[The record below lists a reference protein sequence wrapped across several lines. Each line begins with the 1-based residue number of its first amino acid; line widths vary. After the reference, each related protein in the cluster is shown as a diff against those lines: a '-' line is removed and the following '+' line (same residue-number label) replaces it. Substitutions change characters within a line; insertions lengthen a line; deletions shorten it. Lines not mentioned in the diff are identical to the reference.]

1 MDRPWSRVPSWV
13 GAALRPELAGA
24 TDEVIA
30 AVRAEVPDYARPL
43 TGRFGMRIT
52 EGVSVALGQ
61 FIDLLGRD
69 ESLGD
74 ASVYRAL
81 GQLEHREGR
90 TLAAL
95 QSAYQ
100 VGTRTMW
107 RRLGGS
113 TTARQLPPE
122 VIFSLAEA
130 LFSYVEQISAASVAG
145 WAYEESSRASSMQA
159 RRHALVELLAR
170 QPPAAPAEVER
181 VAAAAGWVLPGRL
194 AALVVEDAVAV
205 AGRLPGAIGADLDP
219 IGVAIVSLGATAER
233 TCRARAGRAANPHR
247 TAPAGSTGYGPGWA
261 GGGRCSGRWSSP
273 SQAHRSIARAQAAWP
288 LHVAGLLHPGSDET
302 LARADEHL
310 LALLLA
316 AEPQLAADLYERAV
330 APLRTLPA
338 GAAARGEETL
348 RAWLDAHGDIT
359 ATAAALHV
367 HPQTVRYRLAGLRD
381 AFGGALDDPA
391 ARLEL
396 AVALR
401 MSVDSCTGTDHP
413 GALTRARQRPVGPPV
428 RARAR
433 HWTRGRRSAG
443 AGAAPNRTTGPSAQ
457 TYWTRVPLARS
468 GGRPAAAS
476 AAAGA
481 STNHTTGPSAQTYWT
496 RVPLA
501 RSGGAPNRSIRRCR
515 REHQPHD
522 RPVRPDLLDEGAARS
537 TPAGGSGAGGPLT

>member
-1 MDRPWSRVPSWV
+1 VDRPWSRVPGWV
-13 GAALRPELAGA
+13 GAALRPELAVA
-24 TDEVIA
+24 TDEIIT

-69 ESLGD
+69 EPPGD

-81 GQLEHREGR
+81 GQLEHGEGR

-100 VGTRTMW
+100 VGTRTLW
-107 RRLGGS
+107 RRIGCG

-145 WAYEESSRASSMQA
+145 WAAEESSRASSMQA

-170 QPPAAPAEVER
+170 LPPASPAEVER
-181 VAAAAGWVLPGRL
+181 VAAAAGWVLPARL

-205 AGRLPGAIGADLDP
+205 AARLPGAIAADLDP
-219 IGVAIVSLGATAER
+219 VGVAIVSAGAARAAGSRAEPSPDGASWLDR
-233 TCRARAGRAANPHR
+233 LRAGR
-247 TAPAGSTGYGPGWA
+247 
-261 GGGRCSGRWSSP
+261 GGRRAVLGP
-273 SQAHRSIARAQAAWP
+273 VVEPAEAHRSVARAQAAWP
-288 LHVAGLLHPGSDET
+288 LHVAGLLHPGSEET

-330 APLRTLPA
+330 APLRNLPA

-401 MSVDSCTGTDHP
+401 MKVAACVPADP
-413 GALTRARQRPVGPPV
+413 GEP
-428 RARAR
+428 
-433 HWTRGRRSAG
+433 
-443 AGAAPNRTTGPSAQ
+443 
-457 TYWTRVPLARS
+457 
-468 GGRPAAAS
+468 
-476 AAAGA
+476 
-481 STNHTTGPSAQTYWT
+481 
-496 RVPLA
+496 
-501 RSGGAPNRSIRRCR
+501 
-515 REHQPHD
+515 
-522 RPVRPDLLDEGAARS
+522 
-537 TPAGGSGAGGPLT
+537 